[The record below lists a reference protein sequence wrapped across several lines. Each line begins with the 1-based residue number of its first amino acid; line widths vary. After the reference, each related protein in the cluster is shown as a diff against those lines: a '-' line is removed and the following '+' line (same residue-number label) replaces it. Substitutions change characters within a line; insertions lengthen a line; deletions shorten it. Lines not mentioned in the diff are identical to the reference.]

1 MRPCNQPK
9 LNTHLSHTLETETLE
24 AMVVLDIPED
34 GLWNLPNGHQE
45 AGEDI
50 TKATWV
56 AKSSLPPFLKNT
68 SPSIIEVFREA
79 RI

>member
-1 MRPCNQPK
+1 MI
-9 LNTHLSHTLETETLE
+9 E
-24 AMVVLDIPED
+24 LDIPED